1 MGIFCFV
8 KKGTRT
14 VGYRL
19 SRQNIDNVL
28 PTRRD
33 NVIDKIKGLYETD
46 KDLLKKYAL
55 VLYEQARLLE
65 GLSIED
71 VGGFVS
77 AMSDIM

>member
-1 MGIFCFV
+1 MSIEMEKVLSQMPNSNGSV
-8 KKGTRT
+8 KAEK
-14 VGYRL
+14 
-19 SRQNIDNVL
+19 VL
-28 PTRRD
+28 EL
-33 NVIDKIKGLYETD
+33 NAEHKVIDKIKGLCETD